1 MSYLA
6 CSKVYCRVIMQG
18 GYPFLGIILVS
29 RLSVFHDSGDN
40 DEKSLSDI
48 LVTSVSDYALKD
60 SRLSTYVDYLDGP
73 VLS

>member
-1 MSYLA
+1 M
-6 CSKVYCRVIMQG
+6 
-18 GYPFLGIILVS
+18 
-29 RLSVFHDSGDN
+29 FHDSGDN

-73 VLS
+73 VLQYYHKCDVFEPTERQSTSAS